1 MGRAGSPS
9 LCGRG
14 ALWGGAGRAL
24 DFRPGVTSFPG
35 RGGAGPELG
44 PRPRPRPGAA
54 WRPWP
59 GPQLPSRSIPAS
71 PRATCILRVAAAAP
85 RRGCARCLA
94 FEQKRVGSR
103 TFLPGALE
111 TVTSCSELPFKMWA
125 PITFLCLSSL
135 SLSLSE
141 NRLSSLKESRARVL
155 QIQRVQSQEQCS
167 QVCQD
172 PATAEYALEKRN
184 SVTTTETLLTRADP
198 GPSPALPSHKTIR
211 KTGEL
216 IPAVP
221 PVTVTAGN
229 HTELGTETL
238 NDTDVSISAA
248 QNDSS
253 SLGPASTAATGRPLA
268 LTTPQGQRATE
279 KTSVAMRTTASAPS
293 TRVGSASLPV
303 TRDQTDGRADSPPT
317 PTGIAVTRPKAASG
331 SATSATVQTL
341 PTHSGISPTSSSRT
355 PPKGGSLEGPSNPEI
370 PMTTSS
376 PILLSSRA
384 RAESFT
390 STPIVSTSTSV
401 ESPAKPEP
409 VPFAAQ
415 ATDRN
420 VTPTATPAT
429 VAQAAETS
437 GTSQNTER
445 ALPQT
450 TLSPMSPEVPVESS
464 PTMPETSAPTVPEI
478 QYVWIATAPFAQ
490 HLVNKNL
497 LLAMLLAGSVLFVA
511 ILVLLAVQA
520 YESYKKKDYT
530 QVDYLI
536 NGMYADSEM

>member
-1 MGRAGSPS
+1 MIYS
-9 LCGRG
+9 
-14 ALWGGAGRAL
+14 
-24 DFRPGVTSFPG
+24 VTH
-35 RGGAGPELG
+35 
-44 PRPRPRPGAA
+44 
-54 WRPWP
+54 
-59 GPQLPSRSIPAS
+59 
-71 PRATCILRVAAAAP
+71 
-85 RRGCARCLA
+85 RCLA

-172 PATAEYALEKRN
+172 PATAGLRFCSLSTEEPGHCIVLDCPLITVCRDARPRDIQELVTEYALEKRN